1 MIKAKEGNVTVSG
14 TPYEILA
21 DFACIAKAVRNSFEE
36 QLDKKHVDIL
46 LDKCYNDSKLSE
58 KELIRRLEVM
68 QSLFEFYSN

>member
-1 MIKAKEGNVTVSG
+1 MIKAKNGNVTVAG

-21 DFACIAKAVRNSFEE
+21 DFACIAKSVRSSFEDQMNE
-36 QLDKKHVDIL
+36 KHVDIL
-46 LDKCYNDSKLSE
+46 MDKCYNDSKLTE